1 MARHD
6 KGENGKLPHGKV
18 QCFISKQ
25 IVDVAETVELV
36 FNGVRVRVHRRY
48 VSCPGDPAPIP

>member
-1 MARHD
+1 MSPHGKR
-6 KGENGKLPHGKV
+6 ERNKLPHGKV

-25 IVDVAETVELV
+25 IVEESETVELV

-48 VSCPGDPAPIP
+48 VPLAGDPAPIP

>member
-1 MARHD
+1 MARHV
-6 KGENGKLPHGKV
+6 KHENGKLPHGKV

-25 IVDVAETVELV
+25 IVDEAETVELV

-48 VSCPGDPAPIP
+48 VPYPGDPAPIP